1 MEALSFNTGDEKKS
15 RLQWGWST
23 YLFCILGIIL
33 DFGQIMMNSRLIP
46 AGKTG

>member
-1 MEALSFNTGDEKKS
+1 MEALSFNTGDEKN
-15 RLQWGWST
+15 RGYNGAGLR